1 MYRNS
6 SSIANI
12 LISADCDCDCDL
24 SATVISFPYSFSC
37 REDAT
42 GKCVSDGLWQGRLLS
57 EQAVGSPD
65 RKRTHKTV
73 EPGRRVGAEDEE
85 GGVGLHVDPGAAA
98 DGVEPPAP

>member
-1 MYRNS
+1 M
-6 SSIANI
+6 
-12 LISADCDCDCDL
+12 
-24 SATVISFPYSFSC
+24 
-37 REDAT
+37 
-42 GKCVSDGLWQGRLLS
+42 SDGLCQGRLLS

-98 DGVEPPAP
+98 DGVEPPHRDAALVAEAEPEPDDVQHRVRVGRRALASPR